1 MILNKI
7 NYVLHLADNALILGH
22 RLSEWCGH
30 APILEQDMAMTNIA
44 LDYIGESRLFY
55 QYAAELKN
63 GASEVQKMVTEDDLA
78 YLRDVRDFKNALL
91 LELPNKDFAHTIARQ
106 FIYDSYHFYFLEKLK
121 DSSDEQL
128 SAIAEKTLKEA
139 TYHLRWSSD
148 WIIRLGDGTAESH
161 KRIQLAFNEL
171 WAYSGEFL
179 TNTTL
184 ENSLNTEG
192 VAVDLEDIKDAVFA
206 KRKSVFEAAT
216 IQIPTENWMQKGGKE
231 GKHTEHLGFLL
242 AEMQFLQRAYPN
254 SEW

>member
-1 MILNKI
+1 M
-7 NYVLHLADNALILGH
+7 
-22 RLSEWCGH
+22 
-30 APILEQDMAMTNIA
+30 
-44 LDYIGESRLFY
+44 
-55 QYAAELKN
+55 
-63 GASEVQKMVTEDDLA
+63 
-78 YLRDVRDFKNALL
+78 
-91 LELPNKDFAHTIARQ
+91 
-106 FIYDSYHFYFLEKLK
+106 DST
-121 DSSDEQL
+121 DEQL
-128 SAIAEKTLKEA
+128 SAISEKTLKEA